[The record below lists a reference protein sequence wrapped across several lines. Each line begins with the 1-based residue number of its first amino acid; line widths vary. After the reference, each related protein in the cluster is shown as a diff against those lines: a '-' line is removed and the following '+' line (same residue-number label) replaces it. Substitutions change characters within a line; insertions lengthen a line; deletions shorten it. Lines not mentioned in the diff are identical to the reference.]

1 MAWKANESKQK
12 IHPNESVLFLWWF
25 RETVISRWKS
35 WFSIA
40 ADSTRHARAYSLSLI
55 FFFFFWVIGFHLC
68 IQLAL
73 AHSSTTIVLEDV
85 FYDFWSHLFFLLEHT
100 WTSVSS
106 GGWIVS
112 VVCILHTFHLILLWV
127 NKPNAILVWLFG
139 PEHALFAPHQS
150 CLTPPHSFPFKC
162 VSHWPLGNA
171 VLNLNTFLSGQEV
184 KGLTSEHVVNRAY
197 SQHFTSN

>member
-1 MAWKANESKQK
+1 MN
-12 IHPNESVLFLWWF
+12 PNKRFIQMNLFFFCDDSGRLLSQDERAGFLLQLTLLGMQEHILFL
-25 RETVISRWKS
+25 S
-35 WFSIA
+35 
-40 ADSTRHARAYSLSLI
+40 
-55 FFFFFWVIGFHLC
+55 FFFFWVIGFHLC

-85 FYDFWSHLFFLLEHT
+85 FYDFWSHLIFLLEHT